1 MNASPITKIT
11 SWLEFLGKNLHFVGC
26 ATVCGK
32 SEVMLTYILKPKT
45 VVVKNAEVED
55 PLYIQL
61 NYVSS
66 ALVCGMYIVPNR
78 LQSYSH

>member
-1 MNASPITKIT
+1 MQ
-11 SWLEFLGKNLHFVGC
+11 
-26 ATVCGK
+26 K
-32 SEVMLTYILKPKT
+32 SLTCTYTLKPKA

-55 PLYIQL
+55 PLYIQP